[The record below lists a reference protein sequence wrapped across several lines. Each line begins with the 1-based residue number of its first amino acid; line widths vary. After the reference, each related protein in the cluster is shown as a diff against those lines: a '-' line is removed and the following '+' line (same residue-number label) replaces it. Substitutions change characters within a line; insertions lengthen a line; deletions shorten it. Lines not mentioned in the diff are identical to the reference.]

1 MDLTGFFQALTS
13 IFPFLPKVYNAVVID
28 YTSLLLVFFWF
39 VAAAFS
45 FYFSLNNS
53 RIWTSISIGFFLLFW
68 SQSYQLNPW
77 HETFTVMIAV
87 HYMIGTVAI
96 LVISHGIQEYFVFT
110 RTLEITGSKKTI
122 YIGTAA
128 ILAFT
133 ILVVSLNPKPSL
145 YVLRNYRMM
154 NNTVWFYLCIINIYT
169 IFKIYKEM
177 KDSPI
182 ANGILSFGVVFIFA
196 LIWKGA
202 GLYLMM
208 YQWDKPW
215 LDIIEFDGISTDIAL
230 HQGKVDIAK
239 SLFKIF
245 NFVTSFS
252 VAGTFAYLFKLLR

>member
-13 IFPFLPKVYNAVVID
+13 IFPFLPKIYNAVIID
-28 YTSLLLVFFWF
+28 FTDLLLVFFWF
-39 VAAAFS
+39 VAAAIS

-77 HETFTVMIAV
+77 QGSFTVMIAI

-122 YIGTAA
+122 YIGTAL
-128 ILAFT
+128 ILALT

-154 NNTVWFYLCIINIYT
+154 NSTVWFYLCIINIYT
-169 IFKIYKEM
+169 IVKIYKEM

-182 ANGILSFGVVFIFA
+182 ANGILSFGLVFIFA

-215 LDIIEFDGISTDIAL
+215 LDIIEFDGISTDIEL
-230 HQGKVDIAK
+230 HAGKVELAK
-239 SLFKIF
+239 SLNQIF
-245 NFVTSFS
+245 NFLTSFS